1 MRANSC
7 RCSAIWFVLIACHAF
22 GLIYL
27 FISGRRH
34 FFVHGSTRSLF
45 KGNLLPRT
53 NPLASPR
60 VHTPVDVPPP
70 PFPPTQVVERLRERV
85 ASVVDKDHRGYSN
98 SSYVGIDPNAYD
110 VWKSRDFWVV
120 PWLREAVE
128 KEESVAGGGS
138 IVGAAG
144 SGVVGAGNT

>member
-1 MRANSC
+1 MLSVSFIFLFLVAGIFSFTGQPGL
-7 RCSAIWFVLIACHAF
+7 CSRVTFSPEQTPLPLHVYI
-22 GLIYL
+22 
-27 FISGRRH
+27 RRL
-34 FFVHGSTRSLF
+34 TC
-45 KGNLLPRT
+45 
-53 NPLASPR
+53 
-60 VHTPVDVPPP
+60 PP